1 MPLLYT
7 IATGLYHWGIRAV
20 APFNPKAKMWVEG
33 RRGMWQR
40 LAHKADA
47 LRGCLWM
54 HCASVGE
61 FEQGLPVLEE
71 LKLKHP
77 GVPVLIT
84 FFSPSGYEARKS
96 HPLATHVE
104 YLPPDNA
111 SSAARLVQLL
121 RPRAAVFVK
130 YEFWYHHLHALK
142 ATGTPVFLISALF
155 RPGQLF
161 FRWYGGAWR
170 SMLHCYT
177 RIFTQDEASRRLLAD
192 IGIANAE
199 AVGDTRP
206 DRVLRIV
213 EADEALPIAAAFRG
227 NHRVLVCG
235 STWPADED
243 LLLGAIQRTRNAGA
257 FKLVVVPHELDL
269 EQLQHIEARF
279 PKPLVRWSELEQT
292 TLENIATTLGQEPQ
306 GTLLVDRM
314 GLLARLYKYADLTY
328 VGGGFGDGIHSVLEA
343 AAWGKPVLFGPKHTK
358 FTEAAGLI
366 TAGAAHEVRDASSLA
381 VQLKKLF
388 DDDAARVNAS
398 QAARN
403 YLLGK
408 AGATR
413 TIAATIGAHV

>member
-7 IATGLYHWGIRAV
+7 IATGLYHWGIRAA
-20 APFNPKAKMWVEG
+20 APFNPKAKAWVEG

-40 LAHKADA
+40 LQTKADV

-71 LKLKHP
+71 LKRQHP
-77 GVPVLIT
+77 DLPVLLT
-84 FFSPSGYEARKS
+84 FFSPSGFEARKQ
-96 HPLATHVE
+96 HPLATHVD
-104 YLPPDNA
+104 YLPADGPAN
-111 SSAARLVQLL
+111 AARLVKLVQ
-121 RPRAAVFVK
+121 PRAAVFVK

-142 ATGTPVFLISALF
+142 AAGVPVFLISALF

-170 SMLHCYT
+170 SMLQCYT
-177 RIFTQDEASRRLLAD
+177 RIFTQDEASRQLLAG
-192 IGIANAE
+192 IGITKAE
-199 AVGDTRP
+199 AAGDTRP
-206 DRVLRIV
+206 DRVMRIV

-227 NHRVLVCG
+227 KRRILVCG

-243 LLLGAIQRTRNAGA
+243 LLLAAIQRTSFAGT
-257 FKLVVVPHELDL
+257 FKLIVVPHELKP
-269 EQLQHIEARF
+269 EQLQRIEERF
-279 PKPLVRWSELEQT
+279 PKPLVRWTELEQT
-292 TLENIATTLGQEPQ
+292 SPENIAATLGQEAQ

-314 GLLARLYKYADLTY
+314 GLLARLYKYADVAY

-366 TAGAAHEVRDASSLA
+366 AAGAAHEVIDARNAAAHLSRYFSDASMLS
-381 VQLKKLF
+381 V
-388 DDDAARVNAS
+388 AS

-403 YLLGK
+403 YVHRK
-408 AGATR
+408 TGATR
-413 TIAATIGAHV
+413 TIAATIGACL